1 MEIRTTY
8 IGILEGVHGI
18 WCGFKPANAEITE
31 EKLVLYPEANKALKN
46 KETGDIELGGVII
59 SKKSDKSKYEE
70 IDIPEENKE

>member
-8 IGILEGVHGI
+8 VGILEGVHGI
-18 WCGFKPANAEITE
+18 WCGFKPVNAEITE

-46 KETGDIELGGVII
+46 KETGDIELGGVVI